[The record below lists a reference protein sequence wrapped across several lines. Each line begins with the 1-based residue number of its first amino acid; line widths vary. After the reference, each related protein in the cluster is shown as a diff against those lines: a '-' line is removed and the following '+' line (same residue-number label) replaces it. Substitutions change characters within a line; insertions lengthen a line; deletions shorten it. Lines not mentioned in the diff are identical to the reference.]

1 MNPESRPPVELDAR
15 DWQIVQA
22 ILARLLPNQEVWAF
36 GSRARGGAKKYSDLD
51 LAVVG
56 EERQPFSLLNE
67 LAEAFDESD
76 LTIKVD
82 LVDWAATREAFRRI
96 IEKDRV
102 VVQAKAEVTSSA
114 FA

>member
-1 MNPESRPPVELDAR
+1 MTLDTKPPVELDAR
-15 DWQIVQA
+15 DWRIVQA

-51 LAVVG
+51 LALVG
-56 EERQPFSLLNE
+56 EERLPFSLLNE

-82 LVDWAATREAFRRI
+82 LVDWTATSEAFRRI
-96 IEKDRV
+96 IEQDRV
-102 VVQAKAEVTSSA
+102 VVQAKQDGKP
-114 FA
+114 FAPR